1 MVVGATWLRPQGHA
15 ASPNHTHTRH
25 TQPLGG
31 WHIPPSPCSAPSL
44 VHMLRKWLRLL
55 WHQRLLLLRLSFVV
69 LHVVVPIIV
78 RAVHYFEDSRPSGT
92 CERSRGNGRE
102 SMAAE
107 GWRRLTKARSHEM
120 A

>member
-31 WHIPPSPCSAPSL
+31 WHIPPSPSSAPSL

-55 WHQRLLLLRLSFVV
+55 WHRRLLLLRLSFVV

-78 RAVHYFEDSRPSGT
+78 RAVHYFEPIVVVVIATAAR
-92 CERSRGNGRE
+92 CRLRLRGLR
-102 SMAAE
+102 A
-107 GWRRLTKARSHEM
+107 
-120 A
+120 